1 MCKVSTTETK
11 ERNHMGKEIINEF
24 NNLTND
30 ELKEEFLKY
39 FTEEQWNQEEELS
52 KLWPVQLA
60 LSDLLGVEPIPVVVE
75 DIEEDSRFYTK
86 DLYISISEKLIGNEV
101 EALKCL
107 IHEYKHYQQYMCI
120 IYNMTEVPFYK
131 KWKEE
136 FEIKDIKDLTY
147 EEIICQSVEI
157 DATAFAKYILKEWF
171 DIEINHP
178 DPLYNKVL
186 QHYIKNYF

>member
-1 MCKVSTTETK
+1 MENK
-11 ERNHMGKEIINEF
+11 ILNEF
-24 NNLTND
+24 VKLSNE

-39 FTEEQWNQEEELS
+39 FSEEQWNQEESLS

-60 LSDLLGVEPIPVVVE
+60 LSELLGVEPIPVVVE
-75 DIEEDSRFYTK
+75 DIKEDSRFYTK
-86 DLYISISEKLIGNEV
+86 DLYISISKNKISDDAK
-101 EALKCL
+101 ALQCL

-136 FEIKDIKDLTY
+136 FETKNINNLTY
-147 EEIICQSVEI
+147 EEIICQTVEI
-157 DATAFAKYILKEWF
+157 DATAFEIHILKEWF

-186 QHYIKNYF
+186 KLYINKYF